1 MRPYGPD
8 APWRLDPAV
17 TFLNHGSFGACPVPV
32 LAFQRALIDELEAGP
47 IQFLWATFE
56 ERLDAARRAMAA
68 FLGAEPENLVFVPN
82 ATTGVSTVLRSL
94 RFEPGDELLTTNHE
108 YNAILNAVGE
118 VAAAAGAR
126 RVIAN
131 LPVEIQSPEQVVEA
145 LSAAVT
151 PRTRLVV
158 ISQVTSPTATIL
170 PVAEIVRAMDERGI
184 DTLVDGAHA
193 PGMLPLDLEALG
205 AAYWTGN
212 GHKWLCGPKGSGFL
226 HVRADRQDRVHP
238 LVISHGFNDRRSTR
252 PRLWKEFDWTGTP
265 DPTPNLALPSALA
278 TLESLQADGWPGVI
292 AANHALA
299 VDGRARVAAAIG
311 VTPRIP
317 DSMVGTMA
325 TIRLPLPAM
334 PDIEI
339 DALKRSIVAE
349 DRIEVPMFGWPVP
362 AARETPDT
370 LPSALAVRVS
380 AQLYNEPADYDR
392 LADVLGRRL
401 GSG

>member
-8 APWRLDPAV
+8 APWRLDPEV
-17 TFLNHGSFGACPVPV
+17 IFLNHGSFGACPVPV
-32 LAFQRALIDELEAGP
+32 LNFQRALIDELEAGP

-56 ERLDAARRAMAA
+56 ERLDAARRAVAA
-68 FLGAEPENLVFVPN
+68 FLGADPGNLVFVSN

-118 VAAAAGAR
+118 VAARARAR
-126 RVIAN
+126 RVIAE
-131 LPVEIQSPEQVVEA
+131 LPVEIESSGQVVEA
-145 LSAAVT
+145 LIAAVT
-151 PRTRLVV
+151 PHTRLVV

-184 DTLVDGAHA
+184 DALVDGAHA
-193 PGMLPLDLEALG
+193 PGMMRLYLEALG

-226 HVRADRQDRVHP
+226 HVRADRQERVHP

-265 DPTPNLALPSALA
+265 DPTPNLALPAALA
-278 TLESLQADGWPGVI
+278 TLESLHADGWPGVM
-292 AANHALA
+292 AANHDLV
-299 VDGRARVAAAIG
+299 VDGRARVAAALG
-311 VTPRIP
+311 VATLTPAT
-317 DSMVGTMA
+317 MLGTMA
-325 TIRLPLPAM
+325 TIRLPLPPM
-334 PDIEI
+334 PDVEI
-339 DALKRSIVAE
+339 DALKRSIVVE
-349 DRIEVPMFGWPVP
+349 DRIEVPIFGWPVP
-362 AARETPDT
+362 AARETPDA

-380 AQLYNEPADYDR
+380 AQLYNEPADYAR
-392 LADVLGRRL
+392 LADALARRL
-401 GSG
+401 DRG